1 MIKNLENIDLEK
13 KRKIKNTLI
22 INIINLKNIY
32 KNNLYLKLR

>member
-32 KNNLYLKLR
+32 KNNFYANLR